1 LERSGWGPASAASAL
16 AIIGACAGIGAV
28 ASAASPTPTAHTART
43 LNVRDEGHL
52 HFIKASGSQ
61 LIDEGRAAGSF
72 PGWVK
77 ARFTYNGEPTVS
89 AQFTIYGKG
98 GTISARGSGLLSSPV
113 SASPS
118 FRGRM
123 HTTGGSGRYAHVHG
137 SGEMYGVF
145 NRRSYGLI
153 VQAVGKLSY

>member
-1 LERSGWGPASAASAL
+1 LERSGRGPASAASAL

-28 ASAASPTPTAHTART
+28 ASAASPTPMAHSSHT
-43 LNVRDEGHL
+43 LNVHDEGHL
-52 HFIKASGSQ
+52 HFIKSSGSQ
-61 LIDEGRAAGSF
+61 LIDEGHATGTF

-113 SASPS
+113 SANPS

-123 HTTGGSGRYAHVHG
+123 HTTGGRGRYAHVHG

-145 NRRSYGLI
+145 NRRSYGLT